1 MARINQYPL
10 DDEINLNDK
19 WIGSDGN
26 TLVTKNFS
34 VQQLF
39 EYFQQNLSIETSDL
53 TIINNLEDSVDEI
66 ETEFTI
72 SNGSITSL
80 SSSSI
85 IKSYVDTEI
94 SGVNQISSTQES
106 QIAEAHGWGNH
117 ASAGYLTSF
126 TETDPNVPSH
136 VKSISS
142 TDISQWDSS
151 YTNMIT
157 GIDITENSDGS
168 VKTVTLV
175 RANAGSNLSNS
186 FTDISETGSGGITDT
201 NFYLSGANLDSNGDL
216 NLTVTGASNQSVNLD
231 ARYYTETEVDAFNYI
246 SLTSISVGADAAASG
261 GGGVDYNNSTGVFT
275 YTPPDFSGSYLPIS
289 GGTLTGNLFFSTES
303 IGVVGNILNTNGTKI
318 LENGSDSAEA
328 WYKGRLIGDITDASL
343 NLIYDSSAGSMH
355 KDLFMYR
362 DSDEEY
368 DIVLGYTAQIDF
380 TNDRSDS
387 QAPIETLTAA
397 KISTWD
403 SLEPIANM
411 YFFEEGST
419 NTFRLRLR
427 RQTDSLSTNTSA
439 LIQQGAF
446 MTISV
451 VDDSSDTYTYGGI
464 TIGSLNVALNYAGIG
479 GLRETLDNRYAQ
491 ITASVSGITVNSGS
505 VITGTVNIED
515 GTSISA
521 IRDGATNNISL
532 NFDKGTGNS
541 AYLQES
547 DIPRSNWNTAYN
559 SNITG
564 IGFASGSSADKVD
577 VNLVTRDAGVADINV
592 SDILREG
599 TGITMSAD
607 STGFLTLSV
616 NTNTIATQ
624 SYVASQIS
632 NNTITSVTVNSGNA
646 ITGDLNFTDGTNI
659 SAIRDGATNNI
670 SFNFDNSS
678 TGFITQ
684 STLDNF
690 SGSSNIATVGTI
702 TSGTWNGGVIAS
714 AYLDSDTAHLSGSQT
729 FTGQKTFNQNVTA
742 PDFVL
747 SSDRD
752 LKENII
758 PLQPRKIKAD
768 FKEYNFKGSKRT
780 RFGVIAQELEED
792 HPEFVHTRESGDK
805 SVSYIDLL
813 VAKVHELENRIK
825 ELENGSRNR

>member
-26 TLVTKNFS
+26 SLITKNFS

-53 TIINNLEDSVDEI
+53 TIINNLEDRIDEI

-72 SNGSITSL
+72 SSGSITGL
-80 SSSSI
+80 SATSV

-94 SGVNQISSTQES
+94 SGVNQISSEQES
-106 QIAEAHGWGNH
+106 QISEAHGWGNH

-136 VKSISS
+136 VKNISS

-175 RANAGSNLSNS
+175 RANAQNNLSNS
-186 FTDISETGSGGITDT
+186 FTDISETGTGGITDT
-201 NFYLSGANLDSNGDL
+201 NFYLSGASLNGGTL
-216 NLTVTGASNQSVNLD
+216 NLTVTGASNQSVDLD
-231 ARYYTETEVDAFNYI
+231 ARYYTESEVDAFNYI
-246 SLTSISVGADAAASG
+246 TLTSISVGDDAAASG
-261 GGGVDYNNSTGVFT
+261 GGGVAYDNSNGVFT

-289 GGTLTGNLFFSTES
+289 GGTLTGNLSFSAED

-318 LENGSDSAEA
+318 LENGSDTAEA

-343 NLIYDSSAGSMH
+343 NLIFDSSEGSMH
-355 KDLFMYR
+355 KDLFMYQ

-387 QAPIETLTAA
+387 QSPIETLTAA

-411 YFFEEGST
+411 YFFQEGIT

-451 VDDSSDTYTYGGI
+451 VDDSSDTYTYGSE
-464 TIGSLNVALNYAGIG
+464 TIGSLNVALNYAGTN
-479 GLRETLDNRYAQ
+479 GLRDTLDQRYVQTLSAV
-491 ITASVSGITVNSGS
+491 TGLKFGGTT
-505 VITGTVNIED
+505 ITGGTVEFI
-515 GTSISA
+515 
-521 IRDGATNNISL
+521 
-532 NFDKGTGNS
+532 
-541 AYLQES
+541 
-547 DIPRSNWNTAYN
+547 
-559 SNITG
+559 
-564 IGFASGSSADKVD
+564 
-577 VNLVTRDAGVADINV
+577 
-592 SDILREG
+592 EG
-599 TGITMSAD
+599 TGISF
-607 STGFLTLSV
+607 SP
-616 NTNTIATQ
+616 
-624 SYVASQIS
+624 
-632 NNTITSVTVNSGNA
+632 
-646 ITGDLNFTDGTNI
+646 DGTQKEVTI
-659 SAIRDGATNNI
+659 
-670 SFNFDNSS
+670 NFDNSALGYITES
-678 TGFITQ
+678 NGDALYIRQTGTGFTTTGNGIMLKTGEN
-684 STLDNF
+684 TYDVTTNN
-690 SGSSNIATVGTI
+690 SSN
-702 TSGTWNGGVIAS
+702 W
-714 AYLDSDTAHLSGSQT
+714 DTAHGWGNHADAGYLELAANDTPLNGEVAT
-729 FTGQKTFNQNVTA
+729 FDANGDIVSSSITGILPGTTVFTNNSPNFGTNTITA
-742 PDFVL
+742 GDFIL

-758 PLQPRKIKAD
+758 PLAERKID
-768 FKEYNFKGSKRT
+768 VNFKEYNFKGSKRT
-780 RFGVIAQELEED
+780 RFGVIAQELEEK
-792 HPEFVHTRESGDK
+792 HPEFIHTRESGEK

-825 ELENGSRNR
+825 ELENGSTRNR